1 MYANPRDLTISGSVC
16 VHMLDVSNTLWD
28 ADIIYIQNL
37 SKISFFL
44 HFLSLFYNSDFG
56 IWFYTKFWSIWKKSS
71 SKTHHFSRFFTTF
84 LLFYI
89 HWIKWCDIPAVPPWC
104 PCLVMSPPLPGGG
117 MVDHQF
123 EPHII
128 LILCVIQ
135 IGRLPYPLLAKAGT
149 SQGITRAGTPRGNG
163 GDITSFD
170 SNVCRIIE
178 KWWKIVKNYAFLMNF
193 FLK

>member
-1 MYANPRDLTISGSVC
+1 MRCWHHLHPKFVENFIFLTFPFTVLQLRLRNLIL
-16 VHMLDVSNTLWD
+16 HQIL
-28 ADIIYIQNL
+28 IYL
-37 SKISFFL
+37 
-44 HFLSLFYNSDFG
+44 
-56 IWFYTKFWSIWKKSS
+56 KKSS

-135 IGRLPYPLLAKAGT
+135 IGRLPYPLLARAGT

-163 GDITSFD
+163 GDITSFE

-178 KWWKIVKNYAFLMNF
+178 KWWKIVKNDAFLMNF
-193 FLK
+193 FFK